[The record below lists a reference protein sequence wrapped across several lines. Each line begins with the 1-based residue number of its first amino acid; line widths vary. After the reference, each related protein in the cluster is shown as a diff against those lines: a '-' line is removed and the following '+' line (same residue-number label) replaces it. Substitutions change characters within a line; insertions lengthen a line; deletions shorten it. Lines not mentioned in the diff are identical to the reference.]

1 MNIVHLVENLNRG
14 GLERVVIDLVR
25 AQQAAGHHCAVVC
38 LFDKGSLAD
47 ELERTG
53 IPVAVCNK
61 RHGLDLRA
69 LLKLRGFLRQH
80 RAEVL
85 HTHNQVPHY
94 YAIPAAFGLDIQRI
108 ICTRHGMGDED
119 VRSRRE
125 SLFRFTLSRTAAVV
139 TVCES
144 ARRELLTTHALDA
157 RKVVAVPNGIVVS
170 QFQSSQATARAALA
184 PELGFASG
192 TRLFGSV
199 GRLTPAKDQAN
210 LIRAFSLLHQR
221 HPDTGLVLIGD
232 GSLRDELVAL
242 AAAEG
247 VSEAVRFLGDRGDV
261 AHLLQGLSVF
271 VLSSVTEG
279 YSIALLEACAAALPI
294 VATDVGGNA
303 EIVRDGVNGRIV
315 APRAP
320 ELLASAMAELLH
332 DEARAT
338 RMGAEGRAWV
348 LANASIPVMAQRYMQ
363 IYQGLLPS

>member
-14 GLERVVIDLVR
+14 GLERVVIDLVH
-25 AQQAAGHHCAVVC
+25 AQQAEGHDCAVIC
-38 LFDKGSLAD
+38 LFEKGSLAD
-47 ELERTG
+47 ELAQSG

-61 RHGLDLRA
+61 KHGLDLRA
-69 LLKLRGFLRQH
+69 LLRLRGFLRRH
-80 RAEVL
+80 RTEVL

-94 YAIPAAFGLDIQRI
+94 YAIPAAFGLGIRRI
-108 ICTRHGMGDED
+108 ICTRHGMGDD
-119 VRSRRE
+119 DIRSRRE
-125 SLFRFTLSRTAAVV
+125 SLFRFTLSRTTAVV

-144 ARRELLTTHALDA
+144 ARRELLINHALDA

-170 QFQSSQATARAALA
+170 QFQSTQAAARAALA
-184 PELGFASG
+184 TELGFASG
-192 TRLFGSV
+192 TRLLGSV

-210 LIRAFSLLHQR
+210 LIRAFKLLHRR
-221 HPDTGLVLIGD
+221 HPDTALVMIGD
-232 GSLRDELVAL
+232 GTLRDELIAL

-247 VSEAVRFLGDRGDV
+247 VSESVRFLGDRGDV

-271 VLSSVTEG
+271 VLASITEG

-303 EIVRDGVNGRIV
+303 EIVRDGLNGRIV

-320 ELLASAMAELLH
+320 ELLASAMAELLN
-332 DEARAT
+332 DEAKAT

-348 LANASIPVMAQRYMQ
+348 LANASIPAMEKRYMQ